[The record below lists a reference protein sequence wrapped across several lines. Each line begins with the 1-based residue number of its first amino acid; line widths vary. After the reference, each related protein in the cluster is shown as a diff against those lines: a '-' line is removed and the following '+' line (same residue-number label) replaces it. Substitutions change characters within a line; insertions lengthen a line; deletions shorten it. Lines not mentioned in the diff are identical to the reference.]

1 MKAYIEKCL
10 AGEHLS
16 INEASHALELIMT
29 NQATDSQIAALLVA
43 LRAKGE
49 HEDELV
55 GFVHT
60 MRDHAVKV
68 EVSDFNAIDMC
79 GTGGDGLGTFNIS
92 TVSALVA
99 AGAGV
104 TVAKHGNKSVSSRC
118 GSADVLSALGV
129 NVQMSPD
136 RVEVCV
142 NSVGIGFLFAPLFHP
157 AMKHAARP
165 RQEMG
170 IRTIFNIVGPLTN
183 PAGVRRQVIGTYHPA
198 IASKIAGALR
208 KMQAKKAYVVHGD
221 DGMDEVSLD
230 GSTHVHE
237 VDGGGPVHQYPVE
250 AEHIGLRRSSR
261 NASRGGDP
269 QENASI
275 ARSIL
280 NGEPAPGR
288 DLVIANAALGIHVA
302 GKANDLKEAAIIA
315 RESIDS
321 GRAKKVLKRL
331 VEFS

>member
-1 MKAYIEKCL
+1 MKAFIEKCL

-16 INEASHALELIMT
+16 VDEASQALELIMT
-29 NQATDSQIAALLVA
+29 NSATDSQIAALLVA

-55 GFVHT
+55 GFVRT
-60 MRDHAVKV
+60 MREHAVRIT
-68 EVSDFNAIDMC
+68 VSDSDAIDMC

-104 TVAKHGNKSVSSRC
+104 TVAKHGNRSVSSRS

-129 NVQMSPD
+129 NVQMRPD
-136 RVEVCV
+136 RVEACV
-142 NSVGIGFLFAPLFHP
+142 NTIGIGFLFAPLFHP

-183 PAGVRRQVIGTYHPA
+183 PAGVRRQVIGTFHHT
-198 IASKIAGALR
+198 IAGKIAGALR
-208 KMQAKKAYVVHGD
+208 IMDANRAYVVHGD
-221 DGMDEVSLD
+221 DGMDEVSLEC
-230 GSTHVHE
+230 STHVHE
-237 VDGGGPVHQYPVE
+237 VEGTGPLHQYPVE
-250 AEHIGLRRSSR
+250 AEHFGLNRVSRS
-261 NASRGGDP
+261 ASRGGDP

-280 NGEPAPGR
+280 NGEPVPGR
-288 DLVIANAALGIHVA
+288 DVVIANAALGIHVA
-302 GKANDLKEAAIIA
+302 GKSRDLKEAAVIA

-321 GRAKKVLKRL
+321 GRAKNVLKRL